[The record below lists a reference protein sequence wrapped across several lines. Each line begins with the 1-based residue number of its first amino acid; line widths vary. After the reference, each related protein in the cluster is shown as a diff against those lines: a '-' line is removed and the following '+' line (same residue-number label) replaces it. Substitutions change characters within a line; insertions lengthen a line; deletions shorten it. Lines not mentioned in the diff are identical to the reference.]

1 MGDSNEIDLT
11 SAVAID
17 QALKTVQRTL
27 DRLIARGQETT
38 AFELARAQFRASVR
52 ASWPGNVSTLVG
64 LLSKVEEDANS
75 RLDEAERGELRAA
88 LDVLRNVAHP

>member
-1 MGDSNEIDLT
+1 MGDSNELDL
-11 SAVAID
+11 SGAMAID
-17 QALKTVQRTL
+17 AALKSVQRTL

-38 AFELARAQFRASVR
+38 AFEVARAQFRASVR

-64 LLSKVEEDANS
+64 LLSKVEEDAQS
-75 RLDEAERGELRAA
+75 KLDDAERAELRAA